1 MIDESRFIDELTK
14 KVHELHRGEE
24 DKYNKG
30 RKTRAEIR
38 NPNRQEVLAWT
49 DRNIDKK
56 NHPKWF
62 QVMDITELALNILHG
77 MEITRDEHGNQT
89 VYINRP
95 PNKLPGEET
104 LNCRICGLTNDNL
117 KVCGQCNVAV
127 YCSKKC
133 QTQDWQAHSKECLS
147 NL

>member
-1 MIDESRFIDELTK
+1 MTEESRFIDELTA

-30 RKTRAEIR
+30 RKTRAKIQ

-49 DRNIDKK
+49 NRNIDKK

-62 QVMDITELALNILHG
+62 QVMNITELALNILHG
-77 MEITRDEHGNQT
+77 MEITHDEHGNQKIW
-89 VYINRP
+89 INRP
-95 PNKLPGEET
+95 PEEQV
-104 LNCRICGLTNDNL
+104 NCRICGLTNDNL